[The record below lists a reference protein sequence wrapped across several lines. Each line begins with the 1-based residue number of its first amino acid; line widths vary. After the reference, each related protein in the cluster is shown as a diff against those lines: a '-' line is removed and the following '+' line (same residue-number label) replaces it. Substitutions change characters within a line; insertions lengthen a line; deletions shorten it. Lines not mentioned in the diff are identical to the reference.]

1 MTYPNQL
8 GKPSNQGPEP
18 YPPGIQV
25 RVGATLTAAFAAPF
39 VSSIAN
45 VIPGSLNGVL
55 QQHFH
60 THASQLTWITAA
72 FLIPVVVFELTFG
85 AIGDIFGRKR
95 LMYLGS
101 LLLLAGSVAS
111 VLAPTVEVMWLGA
124 ALNGLGAGALYP
136 TSLAMVAAVVHTPV
150 QRTRA
155 IAAWAGFLSLGG
167 AICPIIAG
175 AFANAGWWQGGYV
188 LIAVGAVITLALV
201 IRATDSS
208 APMGRKLDLPG
219 QVTFAVGLTVALWAT
234 VQGSEVGWSQP
245 EIIIGY
251 LVAAVLLASFII
263 IELRTPSPLLHL
275 GMFRIRSFSIVG
287 IVTVIGTFG
296 FLIYCF
302 STSVWLGVL
311 QHQNAVYIGVIWL
324 VMQGPSF
331 VFAPVVGRLLH
342 SVSPRWLL
350 SLGFALIAVGA
361 FIAVGFDPHD
371 FDWTKFF
378 LPGAFIGIGWALT
391 IASISE
397 VSVNTVPKSL
407 AGMGSA
413 TTNLVRDLGFALGPV
428 IGSAIA
434 FGTANSQLIPAL
446 GALNLPAEQ
455 AGPVLGIAQAGGAI
469 AVNSVPT
476 LPAGAHEVALTVLG
490 SGFQLAFLIGAIA
503 AAVAAVVTLI
513 GLAGMDNQPAV
524 EEVTAQD
531 LEPLADP
538 V

>member
-1 MTYPNQL
+1 MTYPQQL
-8 GKPSNQGPEP
+8 DTPSNQDPGPSS
-18 YPPGIQV
+18 PGAQV
-25 RVGATLTAAFAAPF
+25 RVGATLAAAFAAPF

-55 QQHFH
+55 QQHFAAQ
-60 THASQLTWITAA
+60 ASQLTWITAA
-72 FLIPVVVFELTFG
+72 FMIPVVVFELTFG
-85 AIGDIFGRKR
+85 AIGDIYGRKR

-101 LLLLAGSVAS
+101 LLLLAGSIAS

-136 TSLAMVAAVVHTPV
+136 TSLAMLAAVVHTPV

-175 AFANAGWWQGGYV
+175 TFANSGWWQGGYA
-188 LIAVGAVITLALV
+188 LIAVCAVIALV
-201 IRATDSS
+201 LAVRATDSS
-208 APMGRKLDLPG
+208 APEGRQLDLPG
-219 QVTFAVGLTVALWAT
+219 QVTFAVGLTVTLWAT
-234 VQGSEVGWSQP
+234 VQGSEVGWSRP
-245 EIIIGY
+245 EIIVGY
-251 LVAAVLLASFII
+251 LLAAGLLAAFII

-275 GMFRIRSFSIVG
+275 GMFRIRSFTIVG

-296 FLIYCF
+296 FLVYCF

-311 QHQNAVYIGVIWL
+311 QHQNAIYIGIIWL

-331 VFAPVVGRLLH
+331 IFAPIIGRLLH

-350 SLGFALIAVGA
+350 SLGFALIAVGG
-361 FIAVGFDPHD
+361 FITAGFDPHD

-378 LPGAFIGIGWALT
+378 LPAAFIGIGWALT

-428 IGSAIA
+428 VGSAIA

-446 GALNLPAEQ
+446 GALDLTAEQ

-476 LPAGAHEVALTVLG
+476 LPAAAHEVALTVLG
-490 SGFQLAFLIGAIA
+490 IGFQLAFLIGAIA
-503 AAVAAVVTLI
+503 AAIAAVITLI
-513 GLAGMDNQPAV
+513 GLVGLNKQGAV
-524 EEVTAQD
+524 EEVIVED
-531 LEPLADP
+531 HEPVADN